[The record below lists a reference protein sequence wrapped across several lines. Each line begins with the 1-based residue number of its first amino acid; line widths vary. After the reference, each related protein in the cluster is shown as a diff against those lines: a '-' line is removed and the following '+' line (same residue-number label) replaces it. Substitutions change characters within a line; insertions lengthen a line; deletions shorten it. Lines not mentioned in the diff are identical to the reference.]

1 MVKQKN
7 ITFGE
12 LTIIFFII
20 IILFSTV
27 LVTYL
32 DYMKNYN
39 VRLTK
44 KNHYTILSIIESENY
59 ECSKESNQ
67 WIWNNTVTI
76 ICGSNFI
83 DNQID
88 KFFND
93 VINLKNP
100 YDGKKAV
107 YEISSIPDVFKA
119 GINYIMLNK
128 DTNSLK
134 ITTLTEYNGK
144 FLEVEKHFK

>member
-59 ECSKESNQ
+59 ECSNGSSE
-67 WIWNNTVTI
+67 WIWNNTITI
-76 ICGSNFI
+76 TCGSNFI

-93 VINLKNP
+93 VIKLKNP

-107 YEISSIPDVFKA
+107 YKISSMPDVLKA
-119 GINYIMLNK
+119 GINYITLNM